1 MAEKVTCGM
10 CAKFAEHLVAVHLS
24 EGHKNDRVYCNAGK
38 PDKGGGTYVHASM
51 DATGS
56 PCFVKRNGKTEY
68 EKFYGRKK

>member
-1 MAEKVTCGM
+1 MGITIGGKSLKEYIKGAKESVTSINGGM
-10 CAKFAEHLVAVHLS
+10 VI
-24 EGHKNDRVYCNAGK
+24 NCNGGK

-56 PCFVKRNGKTEY
+56 PCFVKRKGKTEY